1 MSMEQV
7 RQAERNI
14 QNIAVWWHNVDG
26 TGQTARKNRQNT
38 AVWWHN
44 VDGTGQAGRKNR
56 QNTAVCWHN
65 VDGAGQA
72 GRKYRQN
79 TAVFWHNVD
88 GTGQASRKEQT
99 EHSSLMVQCGW
110 NRSDRQKGMDRI
122 QRSGGT
128 MWMEQVRQAER
139 NGQNTAVL
147 WHNVHGT
154 GQAGRKEQTEH
165 SSLVAQ

>member
-38 AVWWHN
+38 AVW
-44 VDGTGQAGRKNR
+44 
-56 QNTAVCWHN
+56 
-65 VDGAGQA
+65 
-72 GRKYRQN
+72 
-79 TAVFWHNVD
+79 WHNVD

-139 NGQNTAVL
+139 NRQNIAVW
-147 WHNVHGT
+147 WHNVDGT
-154 GQAGRKEQTEH
+154 GYLSIGALSPVSHRGFHQVQCGW
-165 SSLVAQ
+165 S